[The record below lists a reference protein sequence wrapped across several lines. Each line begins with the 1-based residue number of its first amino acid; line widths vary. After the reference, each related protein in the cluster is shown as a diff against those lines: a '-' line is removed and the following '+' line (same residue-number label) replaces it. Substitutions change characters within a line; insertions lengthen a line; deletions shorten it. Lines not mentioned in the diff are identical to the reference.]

1 MERML
6 YFSGCG
12 KRFHFRCSRI
22 TKNIG
27 TLTRGLSGA
36 ETPLFQTRP
45 ISRND
50 SLFPERVLWL
60 GTTIELCQLL
70 RRNRKKSA
78 RSTSEYTSW
87 PKCTQQTNNKLMT
100 NFHKRCILFSQKKY
114 FMLHLFMMQSYCFKL
129 QQHFVNK
136 YTHKILLF
144 WTKSVI
150 RHLFHRTSAIVLR
163 KGDFRHILEWY
174 ENLKLIF
181 NRAIN
186 YNPCPVCVKLALHWT
201 ARALLTDACPD
212 HPEWN
217 QRCEISNIATD
228 RHREQ
233 IYIYI
238 ICILRA
244 HSLI

>member
-22 TKNIG
+22 TKKIG

-87 PKCTQQTNNKLMT
+87 PKYTQQTNNKLMT
-100 NFHKRCILFSQKKY
+100 NFHKKGEINYHAPKPSISCSIVLWCIRIVLNCS
-114 FMLHLFMMQSYCFKL
+114 S
-129 QQHFVNK
+129 
-136 YTHKILLF
+136 ILLKKNTH
-144 WTKSVI
+144 TKYCYFERNLSFVTFFTE
-150 RHLFHRTSAIVLR
+150 HLQWCYGRGTFDT
-163 KGDFRHILEWY
+163 F
-174 ENLKLIF
+174 
-181 NRAIN
+181 
-186 YNPCPVCVKLALHWT
+186 
-201 ARALLTDACPD
+201 
-212 HPEWN
+212 
-217 QRCEISNIATD
+217 
-228 RHREQ
+228 
-233 IYIYI
+233 
-238 ICILRA
+238 
-244 HSLI
+244 